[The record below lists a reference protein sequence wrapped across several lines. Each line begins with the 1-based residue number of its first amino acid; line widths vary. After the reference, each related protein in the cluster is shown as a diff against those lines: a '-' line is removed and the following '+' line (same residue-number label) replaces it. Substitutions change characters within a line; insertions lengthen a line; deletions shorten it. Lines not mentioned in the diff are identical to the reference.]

1 MLTQI
6 WNATDIFFCHFMPFL
21 AHLSHY
27 GPQILTFGKN
37 VKNTWRCY
45 LFIHVHHKSRTNDL
59 RFLRCK
65 MPHGVNVLRR
75 PALHPI
81 FSYWVG

>member
-6 WNATDIFFCHFMPFL
+6 WNATDIFFCHFMPFF

-37 VKNTWRCY
+37 VKNTWRYY
-45 LFIHVHHKSRTNDL
+45 LF
-59 RFLRCK
+59 
-65 MPHGVNVLRR
+65 VNVHVCTINQEQMLYG
-75 PALHPI
+75 
-81 FSYWVG
+81 F